1 MSYIDT
7 VRDYCQKQKY
17 ELLEV
22 ANVKEKEF
30 VDIPYKT
37 LLKIL
42 NRLVEEQVITSVS
55 KGIFFIGK
63 RYVNEEQIISKYTN
77 NSKGMLVG
85 YALFN
90 SIGLTDYQDDKIE
103 LYTNAI
109 TANQHTIG
117 RISLKRV
124 NLKFSNAM
132 IDLISLLEIIDT
144 GYDIV
149 GCNYVAYIEIESL
162 LCKSYTDTLFKKVVK
177 AIKYKYSTILRLGQL
192 LEQYRIVNSCIEIY
206 QEKE

>member
-7 VRDYCQKQKY
+7 VRDYCEKHKY

-77 NSKGMLVG
+77 NGKGMLVG

-103 LYTNAI
+103 LYTKAI

-132 IDLISLLEIIDT
+132 VDLISLLEIIDA
-144 GYDIV
+144 GYNII
-149 GCNYVAYIEIESL
+149 GCNYTAYIEVESL
-162 LCKSYTDTLFKKVVK
+162 LCKSYTDALFKQVVK
-177 AIKYKYSTILRLGQL
+177 AIKYKYSTILRLSQL
-192 LEQYRIVNSCIEIY
+192 LEQYKIKNNCLEIM
-206 QEKE
+206 QG